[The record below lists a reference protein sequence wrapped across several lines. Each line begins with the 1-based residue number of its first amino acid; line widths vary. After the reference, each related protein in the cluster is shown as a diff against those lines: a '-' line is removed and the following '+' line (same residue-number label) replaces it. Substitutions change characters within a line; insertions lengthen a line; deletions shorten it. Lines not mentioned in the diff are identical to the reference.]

1 MARKNNHIR
10 LYVDHPLG
18 AAQRVS
24 LTRDQAHYLF
34 GVMRL
39 GQGDAVALFN
49 GRDGEWQAHVS
60 EAGKKGG
67 SLTCTEQ
74 THAQT
79 APPDLWL
86 VCAPIRRERL
96 SFLVE
101 KAVELGAARIVLMQ
115 TEFTQDAKRVRID
128 KLQAT
133 AIEAAEQCEA
143 LMVPEVTEVTKFK
156 PLMDG
161 WDLTR
166 HIMFCDEAA
175 AGAATALP
183 NTSAPNTTNPW
194 AVFIGPEGGF
204 SDAERTRLRE
214 VATPVSLG
222 PRILRAETAAIAALT
237 LWQSQLGD
245 WT

>member
-39 GQGDAVALFN
+39 GLGDAVALFN
-49 GRDGEWQAHVS
+49 GRDGEWHAQVS

-67 SLTCTEQ
+67 VLTCADQ
-74 THAQT
+74 TRPQT

-115 TEFTQDAKRVRID
+115 TEFTQDAKRVRVD

-133 AIEAAEQCEA
+133 AVEAAEQCEA
-143 LMVPEVTEVTKFK
+143 LVVPEVTEVTKFK

-161 WDLTR
+161 WDPTR
-166 HIMFCDEAA
+166 QIMFCDEAA
-175 AGAATALP
+175 AGAATSLP
-183 NTSAPNTTNPW
+183 DTSPPNTTHPW

-204 SDAERTRLRE
+204 SDTERARLRK

-237 LWQSQLGD
+237 LWQSRLGD